1 MYNKKEVSS
10 IKNIYDSFGEDKN
23 KKLYLIK
30 ANTYNKLAY
39 CTIDAAETFMN
50 EASSNLA
57 HLGKD
62 LRQTDKMKFKMAK
75 EKAKQLQNLMN
86 DITYNIYHMDE
97 TEAALNDSDYLSDLI
112 ALIID
117 RIGAD
122 ESASL
127 KIKEMIESLP
137 SKLNIIR

>member
-1 MYNKKEVSS
+1 MENKKDKETIKEMYNNFE
-10 IKNIYDSFGEDKN
+10 NDKS
-23 KKLYLIK
+23 KQQYLLK

-50 EASSNLA
+50 ETSANLA

-86 DITYNIYHMDE
+86 DITYNIYHMEE
-97 TEAALNDSDYLSDLI
+97 TDSALNDSDYLSDLI

-117 RIGAD
+117 RTGMD
-122 ESASL
+122 E
-127 KIKEMIESLP
+127 KISSEIMEMIRALP
-137 SKLNIIR
+137 SKLNIIK

>member
-1 MYNKKEVSS
+1 MDNKKDKDTIKEMYNNFE
-10 IKNIYDSFGEDKN
+10 NDEN
-23 KKLYLIK
+23 KQRYLLK

-50 EASSNLA
+50 ETSANLA

-75 EKAKQLQNLMN
+75 EKARQLQNLMN
-86 DITYNIYHMDE
+86 DITYNIYHMGE

-117 RIGAD
+117 RTGMD
-122 ESASL
+122 DKTSL
-127 KIKEMIESLP
+127 QIKEMIRALP
-137 SKLNIIR
+137 SKLNIIK

>member
-1 MYNKKEVSS
+1 MDNKKDKDTIKEMYNNFE
-10 IKNIYDSFGEDKN
+10 NDEN
-23 KKLYLIK
+23 KQRYLLK

-50 EASSNLA
+50 ETSANLA

-75 EKAKQLQNLMN
+75 EKARQLQNLMN
-86 DITYNIYHMDE
+86 DITYNIYHMGE

-117 RIGAD
+117 RTGMD
-122 ESASL
+122 DKTSMQ
-127 KIKEMIESLP
+127 IKEMIRALP
-137 SKLNIIR
+137 SKLNIIK

>member
-1 MYNKKEVSS
+1 MEEKKGKETIKEMYDIFEN
-10 IKNIYDSFGEDKN
+10 DKS
-23 KKLYLIK
+23 KQQYLLK

-50 EASSNLA
+50 ETSANLA

-75 EKAKQLQNLMN
+75 EKARQLQNLMN
-86 DITYNIYHMDE
+86 DITYNIYHMGE
-97 TEAALNDSDYLSDLI
+97 TEVALNDSDYLSDLI

-117 RIGAD
+117 RTGMD
-122 ESASL
+122 DKTSL
-127 KIKEMIESLP
+127 QIKEMIRALP
-137 SKLNIIR
+137 SKLNIIK